1 MLKRVRKSRGGALR
15 MFFVCVFSILGLESA
30 VAQAAAILTVDELTW
45 DASSGEASV
54 SGNFTLTSYTG
65 TQWRLV
71 GLEIQV
77 GSQVSTTSLSPYP
90 TYSAYPF
97 TYEFEDVVLY
107 PSSPLSIGST
117 QEVGIKMQRYF
128 DFLGGFET
136 GGSIFRGS
144 STVEAVPEPT
154 TVLMLSLG
162 LICLGLRR
170 R

>member
-1 MLKRVRKSRGGALR
+1 MLKKVKGGLRGPLR
-15 MFFVCVFSILGLESA
+15 MFFASSFFILSLESG
-30 VAQAAAILTVDELTW
+30 VAHAAAILTVDELTW
-45 DASSGEASV
+45 DASSGQASV
-54 SGNFTLTSYTG
+54 SGDFTLTSYTG

-71 GLEIQV
+71 GLEIQI
-77 GSQVSTTSLSPYP
+77 GSQVSTTPLFPHP

-97 TYEFEDVVLY
+97 TYEFEEVVLY
-107 PSSPLSIGST
+107 PSSPLIIGSS

-136 GGSIFRGS
+136 GVSIFRGS
-144 STVEAVPEPT
+144 GTVEAVPEPS

-162 LICLGLRR
+162 LLCLGLRR